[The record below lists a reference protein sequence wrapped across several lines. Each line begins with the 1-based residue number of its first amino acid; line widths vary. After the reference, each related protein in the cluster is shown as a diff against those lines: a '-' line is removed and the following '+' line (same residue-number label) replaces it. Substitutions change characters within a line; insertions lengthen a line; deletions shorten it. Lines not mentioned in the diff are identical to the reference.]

1 MEPKQPSVDSLEHSI
16 SRIRIQGFLL
26 WRVETTIP
34 GPGGTLNIGPRV
46 SVWWF
51 FPQPW
56 GMSSLICTDQPE
68 TPREPLTPSP
78 KLCLCAALFPLGP
91 HSANPTCLDLPVGS
105 PRVPLPHAA
114 PWTLTPGLK
123 QGQAQGLLPVF
134 PLLRIPVTCCLM
146 PEVWKMSHFFFLW
159 FYTCLRKSRVLAHSG
174 CHNLIPQAGE
184 GRLINNRNLQ
194 D

>member
-1 MEPKQPSVDSLEHSI
+1 MAGGNNY
-16 SRIRIQGFLL
+16 SR
-26 WRVETTIP
+26 
-34 GPGGTLNIGPRV
+34 
-46 SVWWF
+46 
-51 FPQPW
+51 PW
-56 GMSSLICTDQPE
+56 GNSEHWSPCFCLVVLSSALGNVLTYFSDQLE
-68 TPREPLTPSP
+68 TPGEPLTPSP
-78 KLCLCAALFPLGP
+78 KLRLCAALFPLGP

-105 PRVPLPHAA
+105 PRVPLPHTA

-123 QGQAQGLLPVF
+123 QGQAQGLPPVF

-174 CHNLIPQAGE
+174 CHNIIPQTGE
-184 GRLINNRNLQ
+184 GRLINNRHLQ